1 MKITVKFQRSNE
13 TKQIELKIG
22 STVNELLKKVDVK
35 PDTVIIM
42 SNNKPTPIDD
52 ELSDGQ
58 ELTILQ
64 VSSGG

>member
-1 MKITVKFQRSNE
+1 MKITVNIQRSNE
-13 TKQIELKIG
+13 TKRIELKAG
-22 STVNELLKKVDVK
+22 STADELLKKLDVK

>member
-13 TKQIELKIG
+13 TKQIELKTG
-22 STVNELLKKVDVK
+22 STANELLKKVDVK
-35 PDTVIIM
+35 PDTVIVM
-42 SNNKPTPIDD
+42 SNSKPVPIDD

-58 ELTILQ
+58 EITILQ